1 MLSSASFEGL
11 HDGLSL
17 FLPVNGGGEDSS
29 DEGAFG
35 ETSKDMVVVAGEM
48 TSSLGK
54 GDLNGLAG
62 FVFDFRP
69 ALLP

>member
-1 MLSSASFEGL
+1 
-11 HDGLSL
+11 
-17 FLPVNGGGEDSS
+17 
-29 DEGAFG
+29 
-35 ETSKDMVVVAGEM
+35 MVVVAGEM